1 MTADLIERPP
11 LVKAFTVLLVV
22 AALLTGYFGLS
33 AKGYLVPAAVSLGL
47 AALLWWGRW
56 PLLFRLVL
64 DLNVLSG
71 ALMFLV
77 IWYGGFLGKMKL
89 DVSGV
94 MMIVNVVTGG
104 PLMAVVGPPIVAAL
118 RLGKALPA
126 WFAANDTSK
135 GREAR
140 A

>member
-1 MTADLIERPP
+1 MRSDTSSRPF
-11 LVKAFTVLLVV
+11 LVQAYTVLLVV

-33 AKGYLVPAAVSLGL
+33 AWGYLVPAAVTLGL

-56 PLLFRLVL
+56 PHLLRIVL

-71 ALMFLV
+71 ALMLLV
-77 IWYGGFLGKMKL
+77 VWYGGVLGKSKL

-104 PLMAVVGPPIVAAL
+104 PLMAVVGPPILAAL
-118 RLGKALPA
+118 RFGRTLPA
-126 WFAANDTSK
+126 WFAVNGAPSST
-135 GREAR
+135 EAS